1 MADFSYSPATGVLS
15 GSSFET
21 QTVGKLQRAAVGLA
35 PASSGT
41 NLSTAGATSE
51 QVTYYGFSEQKSV
64 TLYKKT
70 FTAPSAGW
78 YSVKSAFVAEII
90 NNTNGM
96 HVSTDADGA
105 AGCIMPVGSGQS
117 VTLAWVNDAS
127 GGVASA
133 ELRFIPAVEA

>member
-1 MADFSYSPATGVLS
+1 MAFSYNPASGVLS
-15 GSSFET
+15 GSSFES
-21 QTVGKLQRAAVGLA
+21 QTTAFLYRAANGFA

-51 QVTYYGFSEQKSV
+51 QVMYYGFSEQKSI